1 MSRSSICGHGVNGCG
16 GAAASGVRCFVNH
29 KKRHLSILGWKLREQ
44 NMPGGAVEVNKDGCK
59 FGDKPHKLE
68 YNPKKWRQMYPLKAR
83 TAYKW

>member
-1 MSRSSICGHGVNGCG
+1 
-16 GAAASGVRCFVNH
+16 
-29 KKRHLSILGWKLREQ
+29 
-44 NMPGGAVEVNKDGCK
+44 MPGGAVEVNKDGCK